1 MSTGRSDL
9 TDADG
14 LDQFVSKLNERSHC
28 MPRPDQTK
36 ATPQQT
42 KEELQD
48 QLLELLV
55 TKIIELVEAAKKWVE
70 RH

>member
-1 MSTGRSDL
+1 
-9 TDADG
+9 
-14 LDQFVSKLNERSHC
+14 